1 MIEFRFVKQDGNRK
15 KAIYL
20 LGNMRLKGFV
30 SEHITN
36 GLYWFNTEDRMD
48 KNERDLLV
56 SAEDLKVSIK

>member
-1 MIEFRFVKQDGNRK
+1 MMEFRFVKQDENRK

-48 KNERDLLV
+48 ENARDLLV
-56 SAEDLKVSIK
+56 SAEDVKVLIK

>member
-1 MIEFRFVKQDGNRK
+1 MMEFRFVKQDENRK

-56 SAEDLKVSIK
+56 SAEDLKVLIK